1 MARVVLA
8 PQLARWLPG
17 DAASREASLHIEGA
31 TLAAVLDRV
40 FEQQPALRGY
50 VCDERGVVRHHVAIF
65 VDGASIRDKQALDVP
80 LGANAEV
87 YLAQALSGG

>member
-17 DAASREASLHIEGA
+17 DAQSREASLQVEGE
-31 TLAAVLDRV
+31 TLAMVLERV
-40 FEQQPALRGY
+40 FAQQPALRGY

-65 VDGASIRDKQALDVP
+65 VDGASIRDKQELDVP
-80 LGANAEV
+80 LRADAEV

>member
-17 DAASREASLHIEGA
+17 DAASRESTLVVEGD
-31 TLAAVLDRV
+31 TLADVLERV
-40 FEQQPALRGY
+40 FAQHSALRGY
-50 VCDERGVVRHHVAIF
+50 VLDERGVVRHHVAIF
-65 VDGASIRDKQALDVP
+65 VEGASIRDKQKLDLP
-80 LGANAEV
+80 LGPNAEV